1 LKAKAEEEAAAAAT
15 VPQQK
20 QLKKRKPSKELPIED
35 AQLQLEKAAEDKASA
50 AKKVPEIEVA
60 KADISEKLTSDETIA
75 LKAKAEEEAAAAATV
90 PQQKQLKKRKP
101 SKELPIEE
109 ASAQL
114 QLEKTEVEKSVEKP
128 TEAVDETPIMSGFAP
143 VEEEKKAKKKVSKK
157 KVDEVSEVAAETLAV
172 KEPVEV
178 EPERDSRVVER
189 KPVELEITFV
199 KELQRISISEG
210 STAVFRCEL
219 NVAQESVVWYKNG
232 DRIDKTEKYDIAA
245 EGVQHSLTIHDVIPE
260 DQARYS
266 ARTGSGI
273 ETSAQL
279 FVEGIELRKYYQKSQ
294 DIDWFFIQHFP
305 RIVARAI
312 SYKLQFAITE
322 IFCIK

>member
-1 LKAKAEEEAAAAAT
+1 MKF
-15 VPQQK
+15 QK
-20 QLKKRKPSKELPIED
+20 
-35 AQLQLEKAAEDKASA
+35 
-50 AKKVPEIEVA
+50 
-60 KADISEKLTSDETIA
+60 
-75 LKAKAEEEAAAAATV
+75 
-90 PQQKQLKKRKP
+90 
-101 SKELPIEE
+101 
-109 ASAQL
+109 
-114 QLEKTEVEKSVEKP
+114 
-128 TEAVDETPIMSGFAP
+128 
-143 VEEEKKAKKKVSKK
+143 
-157 KVDEVSEVAAETLAV
+157 VAAETLAV

-189 KPVELEITFV
+189 KPVEVEITFV

-245 EGVQHSLTIHDVIPE
+245 EGVQHSLTIHEVIPE

-279 FVEGIELRKYYQKSQ
+279 FVEGIELRKCYQKSQ
-294 DIDWFFIQHFP
+294 DIDWFFIQYFP
-305 RIVARAI
+305 RNSWQGHF
-312 SYKLQFAITE
+312 SYKLQFAITKN
-322 IFCIK
+322 FCIK